1 MALPLSGL
9 AREVKKALIDTEGR
23 VTRSEVYF
31 TNIETGEEV
40 QLSMTP
46 EKIEASTASNFR
58 TYNIVER
65 GEVKIPKGEHL
76 TQLKWQGILPG
87 AGMLLYPFLSHACWE
102 PPLDLIKVFTRW
114 REDGAK
120 LKLLVTQTPFNLDVF
135 IKSFDVE
142 ASGGMGDYKYN
153 ISLTAAKDLQ
163 IYTVAEADTRRQ
175 QQEET
180 RANQLNNRAAMKSTL
195 GKRISEVNNIW
206 SIVKILTGTGS
217 WSDVE
222 QICDAYGLDDST
234 DFKQGDLI
242 IWS

>member
-1 MALPLSGL
+1 MKLSGL
-9 AREVKKALIDTEGR
+9 AQEVKKALIDTEGR

-31 TNIETGEEV
+31 TNIETGEELR
-40 QLSMTP
+40 LSMTP
-46 EKIEASTASNFR
+46 EKIEASTAANFR

-65 GEVKIPKGEHL
+65 GEVRLPKGEKL

-87 AGMLLYPFLSHACWE
+87 AGMLLYPFLTHDVWE
-102 PPLDLIKVFTRW
+102 PPLDLIKVFERW
-114 REDGAK
+114 RTDGAK

-135 IKSFDVE
+135 IQSFDVE

-153 ISLTAAKDLQ
+153 IGLTAAKDLQ
-163 IYTVAEADTRRQ
+163 ILTVAEADTRRQ
-175 QQEET
+175 QLEET

-206 SIVKILTGTGS
+206 AIVKILTGTGS

-222 QICDAYGLDDST
+222 KVSETYGLDDPT
-234 DFKQGDLI
+234 DFQPGDLI
-242 IWS
+242 IWG